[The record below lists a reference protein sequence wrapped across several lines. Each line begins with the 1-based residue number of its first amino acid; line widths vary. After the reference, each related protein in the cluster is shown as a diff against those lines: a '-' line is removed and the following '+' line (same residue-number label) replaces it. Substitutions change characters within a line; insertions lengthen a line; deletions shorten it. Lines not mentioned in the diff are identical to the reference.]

1 VLTIV
6 TSLSA
11 AKSNG
16 FQRYLL
22 ALLIVLALGGV
33 SRAEAGTIGADNR
46 HAINDYAASHGMSVE
61 AARKKFGASGRI
73 MCPFNAASAF
83 LLYKSNIVVT
93 ARHALYPK
101 NAKAVYAGA
110 MPIMRCAFEVS
121 DGKGSTWHKVDV
133 ESFVHPSKSLKSWDD
148 PYDWVIMRLSEPV
161 TEFEPYRLPSKPV
174 LVGDKIISASIRQEH
189 FLPDDWN
196 ERILGDCRVRSVENI
211 EKIAA
216 SGLRT
221 DCSADV
227 GASGSPILR
236 EGPEGLEAVG
246 ITTSGKGSCRK
257 FDRVRCYNFAVGL
270 EPELIKAVHELAG
283 D

>member
-1 VLTIV
+1 MQVIGTLRFSEPLDRLLRYFLTFLV
-6 TSLSA
+6 TLVIGVTC
-11 AKSNG
+11 AK
-16 FQRYLL
+16 
-22 ALLIVLALGGV
+22 
-33 SRAEAGTIGADNR
+33 AGTIGADNWR
-46 HAINDYAASHGMSVE
+46 AINDYAASHGISPD

-73 MCPFNAASAF
+73 MCPFNEASAF
-83 LLYKSNIVVT
+83 LLYKPDIVVT

-101 NAKAVYAGA
+101 NRKTYAGS
-110 MPIMRCAFEVS
+110 MSITRCGFEVS

-148 PYDWVIMRLSEPV
+148 PFDWVVMRLSEPV

-174 LVGDKIISASIRQEH
+174 SVGDKIISASIRQAN

-211 EKIAA
+211 EKIPA

-221 DCSADV
+221 DCSSDV

-236 EGPEGLEAVG
+236 EGPEGLEAIG
-246 ITTSGKGSCRK
+246 ITTSGTGSCSK
-257 FDRVRCYNFAVGL
+257 FDRARCYNFAVGV
-270 EPELIKAVHELAG
+270 EPELIDAVHKLAG
-283 D
+283 E